1 MMLVDTS
8 AWVEFFRKQGDPKVK
23 QAVARQLQRDEA
35 AFTCP
40 IRFELLSGAKPNEEA
55 DVTQALGLSQHVP
68 FEQGDWLEAAKLER
82 ELRRAGVTLPRNDLF
97 VAVVAIRTGF
107 SVLCRDQHFERMR
120 KIFGAHL
127 KVDQV

>member
-8 AWVEFFRKQGDPKVK
+8 AWIEFFRKQGDPKVK
-23 QAVARQLQRDEA
+23 HAIARQLQRDEV

-68 FEQGDWLEAAKLER
+68 FEPGDWLEAANLER
-82 ELRRAGVTLPRNDLF
+82 ELRRVGVTIPRNDLF
-97 VAVVAIRTGF
+97 VAAVAIRTGF
-107 SVLCRDQHFERMR
+107 KVLCRDQHFDRMH
-120 KIFGAHL
+120 KVFGHRL
-127 KVDQV
+127 MVDQI

>member
-8 AWVEFFRKQGDPKVK
+8 AWIEFFRKQGDPKVK
-23 QAVARQLQRDEA
+23 HAVARQLQRNEA

-55 DVTQALGLSQHVP
+55 DVAQALTLSTHVL
-68 FEQGDWLEAAKLER
+68 FEPADWLEAAHLER
-82 ELRRAGVTLPRNDLF
+82 ELRRGGVTIPRNDLF
-97 VAVVAIRTGF
+97 VAAVAIRTGF
-107 SVLCRDQHFERMR
+107 KVLCRDQHFDRMHQV
-120 KIFGAHL
+120 FGLRL